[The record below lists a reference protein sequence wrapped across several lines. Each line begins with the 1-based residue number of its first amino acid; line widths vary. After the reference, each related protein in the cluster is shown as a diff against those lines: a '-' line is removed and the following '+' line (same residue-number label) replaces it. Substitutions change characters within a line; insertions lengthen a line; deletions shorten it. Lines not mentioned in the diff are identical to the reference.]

1 MKFDKGLM
9 AGSSTMLILSL
20 LEGGDMYGYQ
30 LIEELSRRSNAV
42 FQMKGGTLCPPL
54 HGLEKEKYLTSYR
67 QEAPSGR
74 ERKYYRLT
82 KKGKELL
89 AEKQAEW
96 EAFRK
101 GVSSVLTGGAN
112 AFA

>member
-30 LIEELSRRSNAV
+30 MIEELARRSNDT
-42 FQMKGGTLCPPL
+42 FQMKEGTLYPIL
-54 HGLEKEKYLTSYR
+54 HALEKEKCLTSYR
-67 QEAPSGR
+67 QESPSGR

-82 KKGKELL
+82 KRGREVLE
-89 AEKQAEW
+89 EKRAEW

-101 GVSSVLTGGAN
+101 GVSSVLAGGAN